1 MRITG
6 SEGVVVQG
14 MTGRQGSFWTQ
25 RMLECGTRIVAGVT
39 PGKGGQEVEGI
50 PVYDS
55 VADAAREHELDLTV
69 LFIPPLVA
77 KAACLDALGA
87 GVRKIVLLT
96 EHVPYQDTM
105 EILAEARD
113 AGASVLGPNTAGAV
127 VPARSSVGIMPGFA
141 TDIFRPGSV
150 GVISRSGSL
159 GTLICHY
166 VARAGH
172 GQSLFLGI
180 GGDPMIGT
188 TTLDALRVLEDDE
201 GTEVVVVVGEVGGT
215 MEEEAAAYVSEMT
228 KPLIAFIAGRSAP
241 PGKRMG
247 HAGAIVT
254 GQGGSGES
262 KVSALR
268 EAGADVLDVPSA
280 LVGALEALGRGE
292 RHEAGP
298 AGVHRDPRRPVDR
311 WP

>member
-1 MRITG
+1 
-6 SEGVVVQG
+6 
-14 MTGRQGSFWTQ
+14 
-25 RMLECGTRIVAGVT
+25 VT

-55 VADAAREHELDLTV
+55 VAEAAREHDLELTV
-69 LFIPPLVA
+69 LFIPPLAA
-77 KAACLDALGA
+77 KQACLDSLRA
-87 GVRKIVLLT
+87 GITKIVLLT
-96 EHVPYQDTM
+96 EHIPYQDTM

-113 AGASVLGPNTAGAV
+113 ARASVLGPNTAGAV
-127 VPARSSVGIMPGFA
+127 VPGRSSVGIMPGFA
-141 TDIFRPGSV
+141 TDIFRPGPV
-150 GVISRSGSL
+150 GVVSRSGSL

-166 VARAGH
+166 IVRAGL

-201 GTEVVVVVGEVGGT
+201 GTEAVVLVGEVGGT
-215 MEEEAAAYVSEMT
+215 MEEEAAAHVSEMS
-228 KPLIAFIAGRSAP
+228 KPVIAFIAGRTAP

-262 KVSALR
+262 KVGALR
-268 EAGADVLDVPSA
+268 EAGAKVLDVPSE
-280 LVGALEALGRGE
+280 LVGALDGLVRATASPGSARL
-292 RHEAGP
+292 
-298 AGVHRDPRRPVDR
+298 
-311 WP
+311 